1 MNSLVKLLHEKEAWL
16 MERILKY
23 ARKHGYAAYTS
34 TLVEAWRISIAGLT
48 EAVASA
54 FQPSDLPEIELPVHS
69 DWSKD
74 PVARFGLMEARLHR
88 ARGIE
93 LGMFLG
99 LFVYYRQAY
108 IDCVR
113 EFLSPGEERSRIEH
127 VLVRLFDR
135 MGVAFCSE
143 WAAVDD
149 GEHRS
154 EMAATLREMANE
166 KNRYLTFFES
176 LDHPVVFTT
185 CEGVIV
191 NLNLAAARLVKEHAR
206 HGQDYY
212 SLRARMG
219 DDSLCGKNVSD
230 VFPWLAEIQQ
240 KWQAGLGE
248 SFEEM
253 VLVPG
258 PDRERTLRASVNFL
272 PDVSGKFTGV
282 SILLRDETERVR
294 STERIL
300 RAKEELERTFDTISD
315 IVFLVNGAGM
325 IQRANMALAIR
336 LGLTPKEVVGRT
348 CRDVLGCAEC
358 QSFQSDCT
366 SSEASFRFHNLPGSF
381 MVRSNSLLNSS
392 GVAIG
397 KVVVAR
403 DVSASEKIQ
412 ETLLAVESKY
422 RSIFENAPQ
431 GIFQSNADGRYL
443 SVNQTMARMFGFESP
458 VEMISF
464 YTDIAQQMYVRPDD
478 RLALFQDGLENGM
491 IKSTELQLR
500 RRDGTEFWG
509 ILNGRLV
516 FDDEGGVQYFE
527 GFVQDVSELR
537 RFEDE
542 LAQSESRFRGL
553 VETMNQ
559 GLVQLDGSGNVL
571 YCNKYFCD
579 LLKISKLEIV
589 GQSLENMVHPEDRE
603 KYIQI
608 FVCCKDSVSK
618 GRFDIRWSSS
628 GTQVFSIV
636 TPVVLSTTLD
646 GSCVFWM
653 LVMDVTE
660 RKLLEGQLLQTQ
672 KLEAIGQLAAGIAH
686 EINTP
691 TQYVLNNTWFVKEG
705 LEQLH
710 KAVDMY
716 EDFFLKLEKEYGL
729 SHDVGVLRDSGA
741 DLQVA
746 YYLQEMPVAI
756 SETLQGLERITDIVS
771 SVKQF
776 AHPGHERQQD
786 VDLNKL
792 VETTVNLS
800 RSEWKYVAELS
811 MDLDLNLP
819 VVPCQMQEISQV
831 LLNLIIN
838 AAHAIT
844 DAARDDSDA
853 KGFIRVGTK
862 FDGEWAEIRIEDS
875 GTGIPPHV
883 QTHIFEPFF
892 TTKPVGM
899 GTGQGLF
906 FAQRSIVKNHE
917 GHISFETQAGSG
929 TTFIIK
935 LPLSGRTGD
944 KKDS

>member
-1 MNSLVKLLHEKEAWL
+1 MNTLVELFADKQVWL

-23 ARKHGYAAYTS
+23 AKAHGYSRYTS
-34 TLVEAWRISIAGLT
+34 TLVEAWRISIAGL
-48 EAVASA
+48 SA
-54 FQPSDLPEIELPVHS
+54 AIAEGFLILGAGKLDISVDTS
-69 DWSKD
+69 WTDD
-74 PVARFGLMEARLHR
+74 PVARFALEEARRHR
-88 ARGIE
+88 ERGIP

-99 LFVYYRQAY
+99 FFTYYRQAY
-108 IDCVR
+108 QDVIR
-113 EFLSPGEERSRIEH
+113 EFLPPGEERDLQEQAII
-127 VLVRLFDR
+127 RLFDR
-135 MGVAFCSE
+135 MSVAFCVE
-143 WAAVDD
+143 WAALGGQKAQDD
-149 GEHRS
+149 
-154 EMAATLREMANE
+154 MAATLRETINE
-166 KNRYLTFFES
+166 KNRYLTFFEGLS
-176 LDHPVVFTT
+176 SPALLMDPD
-185 CEGVIV
+185 GRIQ
-191 NLNLAAARLVKEHAR
+191 NLNSAFARLADSLAR
-206 HGQDYY
+206 SGQNYY
-212 SLRARMG
+212 AAKSGFAFG
-219 DDSLCGKNVSD
+219 TLCGKEVVD
-230 VFPWLAEIQQ
+230 VFPWLADRVRSF
-240 KWQAGLGE
+240 LGDPTSVME
-248 SFEEM
+248 DN
-253 VLVPG
+253 V
-258 PDRERTLRASVNFL
+258 TLHQPLGVRHFTIVIDKI
-272 PDVSGKFTGV
+272 PDVSGKFSGF
-282 SILLRDETERVR
+282 SLILLDQTENRKKEVL
-294 STERIL
+294 IN

-315 IVFLVNGAGM
+315 LVFLVDDAG
-325 IQRANMALAIR
+325 IIVRANMALAR
-336 LGLTPKEVVGRT
+336 HFGLQPRDLVGRP
-348 CRDVLGCAEC
+348 CCDVLGCAAPSPGCANEGSPIVYANIPGKFLVSC
-358 QSFQSDCT
+358 NTLKTRDG
-366 SSEASFRFHNLPGSF
+366 GSF
-381 MVRSNSLLNSS
+381 GSVF
-392 GVAIG
+392 
-397 KVVVAR
+397 VAR
-403 DVSASEKIQ
+403 DVTSMEVIRD
-412 ETLLAVESKY
+412 TLLAMEGKY
-422 RSIFENAPQ
+422 KSIFENAPQ
-431 GIFQSNADGRYL
+431 GIFQSTPDGRYL

-458 VEMISF
+458 AEMISF

-478 RLALFQDGLENGM
+478 RLALFHDGLENGV
-491 IKSTELQLR
+491 IKSSELQLR
-500 RRDGTEFWG
+500 RRDGTQFWG

-516 FDDEGGVQYFE
+516 FDDEGVVQYFE

-537 RFEDE
+537 RFENE

-589 GQSLENMVHPEDRE
+589 GQSLENMVHPEDLE
-603 KYIQI
+603 KYVQI
-608 FVCCKDSVSK
+608 FVCCTDNASK
-618 GRFDIRWSSS
+618 GRFDIRWSLS

-636 TPVVLSTTLD
+636 TPVVLSTTHD
-646 GSCVFWM
+646 DSRVFWM

-716 EDFFLKLEKEYGL
+716 EDFFLKLEKEHGL
-729 SHDVGVLRDSGA
+729 SHDVGVLKESGA
-741 DLQVA
+741 ELQVA

-811 MDLDLNLP
+811 LDLDRNLP
-819 VVPCQMQEISQV
+819 MVPCQMQEISQV

-838 AAHAIT
+838 AAHAII
-844 DAARDDSDA
+844 DAARGDSA
-853 KGFIRVGTK
+853 IKGFIHVGTK
-862 FDGEWAEIRIEDS
+862 LDGDWAEIRIEDS

-906 FAQRSIVKNHE
+906 FARRSIVKNH
-917 GHISFETQAGSG
+917 GGRISFETQAGSG

-944 KKDS
+944 GKDS